1 MTDLW
6 FIVHLF
12 GALASIFLLYVVLK
26 LKNNNYSYL
35 LVLTTI
41 CATLSIIARCFYI
54 TQTSEDGLLLAA
66 KMEYL
71 GKCYANCCSL
81 LFVMRFLNLK
91 YPKYLFNALFFLNT
105 IACILIL
112 TTEHHFLYYST
123 IATMQSP
130 VGIVLNTGKTPIYYA
145 YMLFIIGQ
153 MIAYL
158 CITGISWYRHKQED
172 NNSTAYFL
180 LFTSAFCPLLL
191 LTGQLTGII
200 KNIDCVP
207 LGIIVSIILLVLAIR
222 KYELLDLIQDAKN
235 YIIENLEQ
243 GIVIV
248 DNNLDIIYTNPWTE
262 RVLTDPKI
270 LDNLSVDRVTYAL
283 ENPGNAIITHNDRT
297 LEVCIS
303 PLKTRTRT
311 NGYLILLMDI
321 TEISRQAQQ
330 MKMLKE
336 KAEAA
341 NKAKSTFISNL
352 SHEIRTPMNA
362 IIGMTEIL
370 LRDTYTAQQT
380 EYLHNIQTSGNSL
393 LGIIN
398 DILDYSKMESGK
410 FDMVQDVYEPFN
422 AFRDLGMMFLNRI
435 GDKDIELLVE
445 MDPRL
450 PRTLYGD
457 SLRVRQLIINIVNNA
472 IKYTERGFI
481 HFSMMIDAITDQMVV
496 LKVTTTDTGKGI
508 KPEDQKQ
515 LFDAFQRVDVK
526 KNAAIE
532 GTGLGLS
539 ITKQL
544 VELMGG
550 TISVSSEYGKGS
562 TFTFTIQQGLIP
574 TEQRTAAT
582 LNAAVSH
589 ARISGEF
596 SKPELLEHLIRLIK
610 MHTLTYVPYED
621 LNDSNQVDFFF
632 TDRTELEQ
640 IKSELS
646 SNTKI
651 CYLYNPLK
659 EIAKGD
665 EYICVPKPLCNSSF
679 CNALNNQKSE
689 TQTASAKRFDFSAPN
704 AHVLIVDDMD
714 MNLRVATGLLKPLE
728 IQIDTAKSGAI
739 ALEKLQH
746 THYDLIFMDHMMPE
760 MDGIETTKK
769 IREMDDP
776 YYKKVPIIA
785 LTANAVQGAKEE
797 FLRGGMNDFV
807 AKPIAINDIVQ
818 KLQYWLPK
826 DLLT

>member
-6 FIVHLF
+6 FGIHLL
-12 GALASIFLLYVVLK
+12 GTLASIFLLYVVLK
-26 LKNNNYSYL
+26 QKNNKYGYL
-35 LVLTTI
+35 LILTTI
-41 CATLSIIARCFYI
+41 CATFSMIARCFYI
-54 TQTSEDGLLLAA
+54 TQTSGDGLLLAA

-71 GKCYANCCSL
+71 GKCYVNCFAL
-81 LFVMRFLNLK
+81 LFVVRFLNLK
-91 YPKYLFNALFFLNT
+91 CPNSIFRALFLMNT
-105 IACILIL
+105 IACTLIM
-112 TTEHHFLYYST
+112 TTEHHSLYYST
-123 IATMQSP
+123 ISTMQSP
-130 VGIVLNTGKTPIYYA
+130 VGVVLNTGKAPFYYA

-158 CITGISWYRHKQED
+158 CITGISWYRHKQEKH
-172 NNSTAYFL
+172 NSTAYFL
-180 LFTSAFCPLLL
+180 LFTSAFCPLFLL
-191 LTGQLTGII
+191 IGQLTGII
-200 KNIDCVP
+200 KHIDCVP
-207 LGIIVSIILLVLAIR
+207 LGIFVSVIFLVLAIR
-222 KYELLDLIQDAKN
+222 KYELFDLIQDAKN

-248 DNNLDIIYTNPWTE
+248 DNNLNIIYTNPWATK
-262 RVLTDPKI
+262 VLTDQKLLSYLSIDKI
-270 LDNLSVDRVTYAL
+270 KYAL
-283 ENPGNAIITHNDRT
+283 TNPGTTIAHNDRT

-303 PLKTRTRT
+303 PLNNQMHT

-410 FDMVQDVYEPFN
+410 FDMVQDVYEPMK

-435 GDKDIELLVE
+435 GDKDIELLIE
-445 MDPRL
+445 MDPSL

-472 IKYTERGFI
+472 IKYTEQGFI
-481 HFSMMIDAITDQMVV
+481 RFSMMIDAITNQMVV

-508 KPEDQKQ
+508 KEEDQKQ

-526 KNAAIE
+526 NNATIE

-582 LNAAVSH
+582 LNATAAQ
-589 ARISGEF
+589 ARISGQF

-610 MHTLTYVPYED
+610 MYNLTYIPYEELSD
-621 LNDSNQVDFFF
+621 NNPVDFFF
-632 TDRTELEQ
+632 TDRTELEK
-640 IKSELS
+640 IKNKLPS
-646 SNTKI
+646 TAKI
-651 CYLYNPLK
+651 CYLYDPLK
-659 EIAKGD
+659 EMPKSS
-665 EYICVPKPLCNSSF
+665 EYICVPKPLFSVSF
-679 CNALNNQKSE
+679 CNALNNRKSE
-689 TQTASAKRFDFSAPN
+689 TQTTSAKRFDFSAPN
-704 AHVLIVDDMD
+704 AHILIVDDMD

-728 IQIDTAKSGAI
+728 MQIDTAKSGAI
-739 ALEKLQH
+739 ALEKIQH

-760 MDGIETTKK
+760 MDGIETTRK
-769 IREMDDP
+769 IRELEDP
-776 YYKKVPIIA
+776 YYKEVPIIA